1 MSLCTQESAIQKLPI
16 IIIITIN
23 YGTDDTEKLRKRR
36 HTVSFL
42 KSHKFIIMKDS
53 KAEIAGVESTA
64 GLATL

>member
-16 IIIITIN
+16 IITIN
-23 YGTDDTEKLRKRR
+23 YGTDNTEKLRKRM